1 MLLTIVLVLLVFTLG
16 CHALGIIMRV
26 IGRYLQKRP

>member
-1 MLLTIVLVLLVFTLG
+1 MLLTIVFALLALTLG